1 MSALEY
7 FPLLVNSL
15 LLFNRIIVNV
25 FNFVIIIYE
34 SRSTSFSMKRKNQLN
49 CFELK
54 ERNVFFCVLIF
65 FPSSPKYQTKP
76 RKKKYNNNLFTLF
89 SALRL
94 QRTVFICSKTVKLH
108 LSTWSAEG
116 AVVET
121 IVIPVYILF
130 INVNIMSCLERC
142 VKNCLRILRYC
153 LCLRMIVAF
162 YFSER
167 DENII
172 INIVCT
178 V

>member
-7 FPLLVNSL
+7 FPLPVNSL

-54 ERNVFFCVLIF
+54 ERNVFLCFNF
-65 FPSSPKYQTKP
+65 FFLPNIKQSQE
-76 RKKKYNNNLFTLF
+76 KKKLFTLF

-94 QRTVFICSKTVKLH
+94 QRTVFICSNCKTAFIYRIGRGTVK
-108 LSTWSAEG
+108 
-116 AVVET
+116 T

-142 VKNCLRILRYC
+142 VK
-153 LCLRMIVAF
+153 IV
-162 YFSER
+162 
-167 DENII
+167 
-172 INIVCT
+172 
-178 V
+178 